1 MTTLDWLKQL
11 ISFDTTSRN
20 SNLSLIEYLAN
31 GLNDFKV
38 NPILIHDSKEQKANL
53 LATLPGKQG
62 GLEGGIILSGHTD
75 VVPVDGQIWDSDPFK
90 PLLKIT
96 KCMVVARVT

>member
-1 MTTLDWLKQL
+1 MTTLDRLKQL

-62 GLEGGIILSGHTD
+62 RLYGRGLFYLVILMLFLLTVKFGIVILSSH
-75 VVPVDGQIWDSDPFK
+75 S
-90 PLLKIT
+90 
-96 KCMVVARVT
+96 